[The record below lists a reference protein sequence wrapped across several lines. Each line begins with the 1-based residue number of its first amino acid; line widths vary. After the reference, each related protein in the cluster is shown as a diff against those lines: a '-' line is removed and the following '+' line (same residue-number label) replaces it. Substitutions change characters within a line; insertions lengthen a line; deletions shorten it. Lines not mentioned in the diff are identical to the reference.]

1 MDDDPPAASSSPLP
15 PELEMTTSPTTPPSP
30 SLDEFQAFVT
40 RVKQL
45 HMSRSADTDCEQSLS
60 HDKARRRRY
69 ESAATVAVVDN
80 NSSNPGDS
88 LLKPRQTPPLM
99 AKSLDDQQLQRQ
111 GGVMINPTLDDVD
124 MESSSSSPPPKVGDG
139 ERVGLKKLREELLV
153 KSVLRGE
160 TKDMKKNIQ
169 VMVGI
174 DEDLK
179 MILEMDPE
187 IVDLGALEKTTA
199 EPKVMGLPPVSGR

>member
-1 MDDDPPAASSSPLP
+1 MGDDPPVSVSPAPPSSPL
-15 PELEMTTSPTTPPSP
+15 
-30 SLDEFQAFVT
+30 LDEFQAFVT

-45 HMSRSADTDCEQSLS
+45 HMSRSADADCEQNLS
-60 HDKARRRRY
+60 HDKIRRRY
-69 ESAATVAVVDN
+69 ENAAVGKATIAPVDN
-80 NSSNPGDS
+80 NA
-88 LLKPRQTPPLM
+88 LLKPSQTPPPM

-111 GGVMINPTLDDVD
+111 GTRFFNPALDDIE
-124 MESSSSSPPPKVGDG
+124 MEQAVEG
-139 ERVGLKKLREELLV
+139 EEEVVVKKEELNV
-153 KSVLRGE
+153 KSILRGE

-187 IVDLGALEKTTA
+187 IVDLGGVEKNTA
-199 EPKVMGLPPVSGR
+199 EPKVMGLPPLSGR